1 MATTNIE
8 HYFYQGRKGKTG
20 LLGPGILV
28 VEGKHKFRVNQVNK
42 DRSIFKLYCVQ
53 QGNPEFGCKAK
64 ATVGRRDDNSFFLY
78 SCDIDHNHLVN
89 KAIIIAEELKLR
101 MADMVRKDP
110 AAPVGQAIK
119 AIKIACAEEHGD
131 DEEVFHDIVD
141 ALGSNHALEQRLLR
155 VRDSIIGKMPKNRE
169 MFNPKYFLKRIFG
182 ETKVEVLDSNK
193 LADGWRDIIDKKN
206 KSSEYNWEKLNY
218 EMIAHKEPMM
228 IEEN

>member
-78 SCDIDHNHLVN
+78 SCDIDHNHLLN
-89 KAIIIAEELKLR
+89 KAIIIAEELKL
-101 MADMVRKDP
+101 
-110 AAPVGQAIK
+110 
-119 AIKIACAEEHGD
+119 
-131 DEEVFHDIVD
+131 
-141 ALGSNHALEQRLLR
+141 
-155 VRDSIIGKMPKNRE
+155 
-169 MFNPKYFLKRIFG
+169 
-182 ETKVEVLDSNK
+182 
-193 LADGWRDIIDKKN
+193 
-206 KSSEYNWEKLNY
+206 
-218 EMIAHKEPMM
+218 
-228 IEEN
+228 